1 MLSTRPCPRPRVDA
15 VDPPMPTRRLFR
27 PAPIDSSCRR
37 VSEKLSRIRVE
48 ESEELPRRGRGS
60 RCLRGR
66 NLDGAVRDGARP
78 DRRVRRGLGLD
89 EMTASGRNGYD
100 RAERNRT
107 MRGRSGPEGNRAGT
121 GRARDWTRPNGAP
134 RDWTA
139 RTGPDRIGRDTGRG
153 QGSATRFYS
162 RKNKRPIANVF
173 APGEWSKLSFA
184 PHR

>member
-1 MLSTRPCPRPRVDA
+1 M
-15 VDPPMPTRRLFR
+15 
-27 PAPIDSSCRR
+27 
-37 VSEKLSRIRVE
+37 
-48 ESEELPRRGRGS
+48 
-60 RCLRGR
+60 RGR

-162 RKNKRPIANVF
+162 RKKQTAHCECFCPWRVEQIIICPSPLAVAANPVSTESCDALGDSAATAKRNPFHIPTA
-173 APGEWSKLSFA
+173 SFEING
-184 PHR
+184 RRGRRKQR